1 MGGTAALAL
10 PTALVALAVL
20 LQSAVIVSL
29 RDPARRRVER
39 NLRRAAAPPAAV
51 GPAGASRSALPRRAG
66 GRVSGWLRR
75 RLGSERLAAVR
86 RRLDR
91 AGLGAT
97 TTPEAFLAQ
106 KVALAAL
113 GALLA
118 VVALAGG
125 VRGPSALVAVTMPAL
140 LFLLPDVRLGS
151 RTTERQRE
159 IVLALAETL
168 DLMTITVEAGVAFE
182 ASMVRAAQSS
192 TGPLADELT
201 RTMQEVQIGVPRGQ
215 ALRDLAAR
223 CDVEDLTTFVSAV
236 IQAERYGVPITRV
249 LRVQSAE
256 LREKRRQRAEEAAM
270 KIPAKV
276 ILPLA
281 VCILPAMMLLV
292 VGPAILQIV
301 RSFAQL

>member
-1 MGGTAALAL
+1 MVVPSGLLL
-10 PTALVALAVL
+10 PVALVAGAVL
-20 LQSAVIVSL
+20 LLTATLLSL

-39 NLRRAAAPPAAV
+39 NLLRVREREVGRGAERSFGSPASV
-51 GPAGASRSALPRRAG
+51 RPG
-66 GRVSGWLRR
+66 SGWVRR
-75 RLGSERLAAVR
+75 RLGPARRAVLR
-86 RRLDR
+86 QRLDR
-91 AGLGAT
+91 AGLGTT
-97 TTPEAFLAQ
+97 TTPEAFVLQ
-106 KVALAAL
+106 KAGLALAGAAL
-113 GALLA
+113 AVLALL
-118 VVALAGG
+118 GG
-125 VRGPSALVAVTMPAL
+125 VRGPAALVALAMPAL
-140 LFLLPDVRLGS
+140 LFALPDLRLSS
-151 RTTERQRE
+151 RATERQRA
-159 IVLALAETL
+159 IVQSLAETL

-201 RTMQEVQIGVPRGQ
+201 RTMQEVQVGAPRAQ
-215 ALRDLAAR
+215 ALRDLATR
-223 CDVEDLTTFVSAV
+223 CDVEDLTTFVSAI

-256 LREKRRQRAEEAAM
+256 LRDKRRQRAEEAAM

-292 VGPAILQIV
+292 VGPAILQII

>member
-1 MGGTAALAL
+1 MSASAALLL
-10 PTALVALAVL
+10 PVGLVAVGVL
-20 LQSAVIVSL
+20 LLAAALGSWP
-29 RDPARRRVER
+29 DPARRRVER
-39 NLRRAAAPPAAV
+39 NLRRSHALAAGVAAI
-51 GPAGASRSALPRRAG
+51 AASPSVPSRRAAT
-66 GRVSGWLRR
+66 RSTAWLRR
-75 RLGSERLAAVR
+75 RAGTERLAAVR

-91 AGLGAT
+91 AGLGGT
-97 TTPEAFLAQ
+97 TTPEAFIAQ
-106 KVALAAL
+106 KVGLAVTGTVLAA
-113 GALLA
+113 A
-118 VVALAGG
+118 ALAGG
-125 VRGPSALVAVTMPAL
+125 VGGPAALVAVTMPVL
-140 LFLLPDVRLGS
+140 LFLLPDVRIGS
-151 RTTERQRE
+151 RTSERQRA
-159 IVLALAETL
+159 IVLSLAETL

-182 ASMVRAAQSS
+182 ASMVRAAQSQ
-192 TGPLADELT
+192 TGPLAEELT
-201 RTMQEVQIGVPRGQ
+201 RTMQEMQVGVPRVK

-223 CDVEDLTTFVSAV
+223 CDVEDLTTFVAAV
-236 IQAERYGVPITRV
+236 VQAERYGVPITRV